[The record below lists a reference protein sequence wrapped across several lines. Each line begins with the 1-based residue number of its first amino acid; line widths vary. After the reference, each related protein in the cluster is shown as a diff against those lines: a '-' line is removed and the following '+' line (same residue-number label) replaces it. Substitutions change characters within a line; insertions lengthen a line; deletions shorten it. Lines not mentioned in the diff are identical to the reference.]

1 MNRLKILSSLRNRNY
16 RDGSS
21 PAIVSILSGKGGVGK
36 SVIAYNLAERLS
48 YAGKKILLV
57 DYDLSCGNLH
67 ILSNQNY
74 DAGLDEYSSNNLN
87 LNESTLKLSLKLN
100 LLSASKQGLRNRLY
114 SAGNAVQFIKKI
126 CRDATDY
133 DMIIIDH
140 SSGISESSMAI
151 AHISDLNILVVVP
164 ELTSISDCY
173 GLFKHLIRIN
183 DQALCRLLIN
193 RIVQNEKPENIYGK
207 LSAITEKFLGHS
219 LKPIGWLSDDAI
231 ICKAVASQMS
241 ATAAD
246 ENSKIVQEFNKI
258 ANSVLNLLYRS
269 RDEMLSTNENDINV
283 NPALADIR
291 E

>member
-1 MNRLKILSSLRNRNY
+1 MNRTKILSSLRNRDY
-16 RDGSS
+16 RDGLS

-36 SVIAYNLAERLS
+36 SIIAYNLAERLS

-74 DAGLDEYSSNNLN
+74 DAGLDEYSSNNSS
-87 LNESTLKLSLKLN
+87 LNESTLKLTLKMN

-114 SAGNAVQFIKKI
+114 DAGSTVQFIKKI
-126 CRDATDY
+126 CRDAMDY
-133 DMIIIDH
+133 DMVIIDH
-140 SSGISESSMAI
+140 SSGISESSLTI
-151 AHISDLNILVVVP
+151 AHISDLNILIVVP

-183 DQALCRLLIN
+183 DKSLCRLLIN
-193 RIVQNEKPENIYGK
+193 RIDQNEKPENIYGK
-207 LSAITEKFLGHS
+207 LSAMTKKFLGHS

-231 ICKAVASQMS
+231 IRKAVASQMS
-241 ATAAD
+241 VTAID
-246 ENSKIVQEFNKI
+246 ENSKTVQELNTI
-258 ANSVLNLLYRS
+258 ANSVLNLLYQR
-269 RDEMLSTNENDINV
+269 RDEMLSNNENDINV
-283 NPALADIR
+283 NPAVADIR